1 VTGLAYLAALLA
13 SIAGIAALDARWR
26 LVLWRDA
33 RRGAIALAAGLALFL
48 LWDLAGIGLGIFL
61 RGDERWS
68 TGVEIAP
75 HLPIEEPV
83 FLLFLCY
90 LALVAVMGGRRLLQA
105 RARARHGRVQ
115 AAAGERG

>member
-1 VTGLAYLAALLA
+1 VSALAYLATLLA
-13 SIAGIAALDARWR
+13 SMAGIAALDARWR

-48 LWDLAGIGLGIFL
+48 VWDIAGIGLGIFL

-68 TGVEIAP
+68 TGVELAP

-90 LALVAVMGGRRLLQA
+90 LALVAVMGGRRLLQN
-105 RARARHGRVQ
+105 RARAAHSRER
-115 AAAGERG
+115 AGAEERG